1 MLLLSKPSSLTMKHY
16 HLYIEAGR
24 MIDEN
29 SHFYKVSIGA
39 SQQADRDYL
48 FLVAHAADHG
58 HYFALWSADV
68 DDFLAKIKKSLNL
81 DFVPLQPISARDL
94 VRHIK
99 AGTIPPLSPQ
109 VLNNADTMRKFF
121 NLDYLISSNLRRRP

>member
-1 MLLLSKPSSLTMKHY
+1 MTHY

-29 SHFYKVSIGA
+29 SHFYKVGIGT

-48 FLVAHAADHG
+48 FLVAHAANHG
-58 HYFALWSADV
+58 HYFAIWSDEV
-68 DDFLAKIKKSLNL
+68 SDFLAKVKKSLNL

-94 VRHIK
+94 VRHFK
-99 AGTIPPLSPQ
+99 AGTMPQLSPN
-109 VLNNADTMRKFF
+109 VLKNADSMRKFF
-121 NLDYLISSNLRRRP
+121 NLDYLIASNLRRRP